1 MLKKDKRFIIIGLLV
16 LVFLSYLYISKKIE
30 EKETKKEEPTVNEL
44 TLKQQEE
51 VASYIEENLSEI
63 SPKKET
69 LGGTFYLIG
78 YDFEN
83 GENMIIEYE
92 DGHTLFRARVTF
104 EYINSENINI
114 KEVKILTKY

>member
-1 MLKKDKRFIIIGLLV
+1 MLKKDKRFIVISLLV
-16 LVFLSYLYISKKIE
+16 LVFLSYLYISKKME
-30 EKETKKEEPTVNEL
+30 EKETKKEELTINEL
-44 TLKQQEE
+44 TPKQQEE
-51 VASYIEENLSEI
+51 VANYVEENLSEI

-92 DGHTLFRARVTF
+92 DGHVILRARVNF
-104 EYINSENINI
+104 EYIDSENINI
-114 KEVKILTKY
+114 KEVKILN